1 MSITGPILLILT
13 NRSDSHNISV
23 HDLKLSTND
32 RFKFL
37 GVSFLLWFLLMFN
50 IIVPNDGFIH
60 VMVPRS
66 VLITE
71 LVALLVLG
79 LFLAVTSM
87 YLSFKEIQKHIQEKQ
102 TITYD

>member
-1 MSITGPILLILT
+1 M
-13 NRSDSHNISV
+13 
-23 HDLKLSTND
+23 KLSIND

-50 IIVPNDGFIH
+50 IVVPNDGFIH

-66 VLITE
+66 VLIAE
-71 LVALLVLG
+71 MVVMLVTG

-87 YLSFKEIQKHIQEKQ
+87 YLSLKEIQKHISLNQ
-102 TITYD
+102 TITSD